1 MSTSVPSASRTWTV
15 LPLVG
20 DVDLASAPA
29 LRQQLADMTAEAPSF
44 LVIDMSELDFIDS
57 TGLGV
62 LVGTLRRLRATGGDV
77 RLAAARTG
85 IARVFSVTGLDRVFS
100 LYPTVDA
107 ASEDPREPEAL

>member
-1 MSTSVPSASRTWTV
+1 MSTPIPSASRTWTV
-15 LPLVG
+15 LPLTG

-29 LRQQLADMTAEAPSF
+29 LRQQLSDLTETSPAF
-44 LVIDMSELDFIDS
+44 LVVDLSGLEFIDS

-77 RLAAARTG
+77 RLAAARAG

-100 LYPTVDA
+100 LYPTVEDA
-107 ASEDPREPEAL
+107 MGDEREPEAL